1 MEKRDCNN
9 PVRSQV
15 FNLPDMADGP
25 LEECFGSCLKDMMET
40 EEIINARRIILTG
53 TGDSYAAAIAIAP
66 VIARYG
72 EKVDV
77 QVMRTIEFTRF
88 LLKEE
93 AYIDDTNKMLVVV
106 ISAGGSTSRVIEALE
121 KADKIGAY
129 SVLITGKAESPAAR
143 VAKKV
148 YVMKTPPLPP
158 SDTPGLCSYFAS
170 ELGLIALAFCIGCI
184 QGTIKK
190 SSSGVLKTAIREYVK
205 SFEGEVL
212 NRIDEQMFRI
222 AEKWKNFERFEFIG
236 DEAEYGSAF
245 FGGAKFLECNGCNVS
260 VDDAEDWCHVNY
272 FLREPETIGTV
283 IMADK
288 NAPSFSRI
296 METIDSATYI
306 GRPVLIVTNNADNVF
321 GNNNEICI
329 LPDTPEGF
337 EWLMPLMDFVPAAI
351 LAGYI
356 TVLSG
361 EPFFRRFRLPEYTP
375 ITDTPFANRECFTF
389 SNSRIEIYV

>member
-121 KADKIGAY
+121 
-129 SVLITGKAESPAAR
+129 
-143 VAKKV
+143 
-148 YVMKTPPLPP
+148 
-158 SDTPGLCSYFAS
+158 
-170 ELGLIALAFCIGCI
+170 
-184 QGTIKK
+184 
-190 SSSGVLKTAIREYVK
+190 
-205 SFEGEVL
+205 
-212 NRIDEQMFRI
+212 
-222 AEKWKNFERFEFIG
+222 
-236 DEAEYGSAF
+236 
-245 FGGAKFLECNGCNVS
+245 
-260 VDDAEDWCHVNY
+260 
-272 FLREPETIGTV
+272 
-283 IMADK
+283 
-288 NAPSFSRI
+288 
-296 METIDSATYI
+296 
-306 GRPVLIVTNNADNVF
+306 
-321 GNNNEICI
+321 
-329 LPDTPEGF
+329 
-337 EWLMPLMDFVPAAI
+337 
-351 LAGYI
+351 
-356 TVLSG
+356 
-361 EPFFRRFRLPEYTP
+361 
-375 ITDTPFANRECFTF
+375 
-389 SNSRIEIYV
+389 